1 MQFPRTQ
8 NLKLKFWDTRAK
20 PSPSLLW
27 EWLACLP
34 LSVFFPCLIDE
45 MVCDRWCIESIIFST
60 GCLSMTKG
68 TLLCKQGVTI
78 SEIMNASFI
87 VSLSYGDPFVLKSNQ
102 SGHPSSMSGDSI
114 LRSCCTRWIEREIL
128 KLRRLLITFAGKW
141 CLAPLAKTK
150 KIRNFWLFK
159 NNLRIII
166 PSTYLKR
173 TEWAIPVW

>member
-1 MQFPRTQ
+1 
-8 NLKLKFWDTRAK
+8 
-20 PSPSLLW
+20 
-27 EWLACLP
+27 
-34 LSVFFPCLIDE
+34 
-45 MVCDRWCIESIIFST
+45 MVCDGCWCSIESIIFST

-87 VSLSYGDPFVLKSNQ
+87 VRSYGDPFVLKSNQ

-150 KIRNFWLFK
+150 KIRNFSGSIFTN
-159 NNLRIII
+159 NNLIMIILERI
-166 PSTYLKR
+166 L
-173 TEWAIPVW
+173 ADQ

>member
-1 MQFPRTQ
+1 MELPRTQ
-8 NLKLKFWDTRAK
+8 NLKLEFCDTRAES
-20 PSPSLLW
+20 SPSLW

-87 VSLSYGDPFVLKSNQ
+87 VRSYGDPFVLKSNQ

-114 LRSCCTRWIEREIL
+114 LRSCTRWIEREIL
-128 KLRRLLITFAGKW
+128 KLRRLLITFRKMVLGLPKRKKSGISGYS
-141 CLAPLAKTK
+141 KTT
-150 KIRNFWLFK
+150 W
-159 NNLRIII
+159 
-166 PSTYLKR
+166 
-173 TEWAIPVW
+173 E